1 MANTIKIENKNGVR
15 VVAHRGLSGLEQE
28 NTNAAFI
35 AAGNRSYYGIETDVH
50 KTADGKFVIMHD
62 GNTLRTGGEDI
73 EINKVTYDVLQGIRL
88 KEKNGNKN
96 RADLRIPTLEEY
108 ISICKHYEK
117 IAVLELKD
125 EFHKEDVNAICEII
139 ESMDYMKETV
149 FISFHFGNLVF
160 VKERN
165 PEQAAQFLVEYIDDE
180 LIQKLA
186 DYHMGIDAYFNLYN
200 EENVRKC
207 HEKGIEVNA
216 WTVDN
221 PEDAKTLIEY
231 GMDYIT
237 TNILE

>member
-1 MANTIKIENKNGVR
+1 MANTIKIENKNGIR

-73 EINKVTYDVLQGIRL
+73 EINKVTYDVLQSIRL
-88 KEKNGNKN
+88 KEKDGNKN
-96 RADLRIPTLEEY
+96 RADLRIPTVEEY

-117 IAVLELKD
+117 VAVLELKD
-125 EFHKEDVNAICEII
+125 EFQKEDVDAICEII
-139 ESMDYMKETV
+139 ESMNYMKETV
-149 FISFHFGNLVF
+149 FISFHFNNLVF

-231 GMDYIT
+231 GVDYIT